1 MSLSIVTSTP
11 KLAPSPPRPELTEA
25 ALAALREALR
35 GCAAGQSCEL
45 ALRGAVQMVC
55 REAHRRG
62 MRVEHL
68 LVTMK
73 TAWQHL
79 PEVRALPLDAS
90 RSRLLEHVISMCIE
104 EYYEEGS

>member
-1 MSLSIVTSTP
+1 MSVSFASI
-11 KLAPSPPRPELTEA
+11 PRPEPGIARPELAEQ

-35 GCAAGQSCEL
+35 AGAVEQSCDV
-45 ALRGAVQMVC
+45 ALRRAVQIVC
-55 REAHRRG
+55 REARRTD

-79 PEVRALPLDAS
+79 PEVRALPFGAS
-90 RSRLLEHVISMCIE
+90 RSRLLDRVISMCIE
-104 EYYEEGS
+104 EYYGEGS